1 MWNPTSAAS
10 TGRGATFVLWALAA
24 ASAVA
29 WGLKLGAQQRAV
41 VLPPPPLRPVAAVDP
56 AALAALLGSAPS
68 ATVAAAAPSLA
79 SRFQLLGVA
88 AGVESGGGAAVIAV
102 DGKPARPY
110 RVGTAIE
117 EGLALKSVHGR
128 QAVLAAQ
135 GTGQPVLTLEL
146 PAPAVA
152 VNAPRGAIPAPAA
165 PSGAIPAP
173 VAPPVAAPAP
183 TPAPAAPASP
193 IPAPEPAAATPEA
206 PFISPRG
213 MPTPQ

>member
-10 TGRGATFVLWALAA
+10 TVRAATFALWALAA
-24 ASAVA
+24 ASAVF
-29 WGLKLGAQQRAV
+29 WGLKLTGHQRAV
-41 VLPPPPLRPVAAVDP
+41 AIPPAPLRPVAAVDP

-68 ATVAAAAPSLA
+68 AVTTAALPSLA

-117 EGLALKSVHGR
+117 EGLVLQSVHGR

-146 PAPAVA
+146 PAPSVA
-152 VNAPRGAIPAPAA
+152 VNAPRGTVSAPAAASPGIPAPPGMPPVQGTA
-165 PSGAIPAP
+165 PPAG
-173 VAPPVAAPAP
+173 APPVQGMTPPAAVP
-183 TPAPAAPASP
+183 PAAPAS
-193 IPAPEPAAATPEA
+193 
-206 PFISPRG
+206 R
-213 MPTPQ
+213 

>member
-10 TGRGATFVLWALAA
+10 TVRGATFVLWALAA

-29 WGLKLGAQQRAV
+29 WGLKLGGQQRTVAI
-41 VLPPPPLRPVAAVDP
+41 PPAPLRPVAAVDP
-56 AALAALLGSAPS
+56 AALASLLGSAPS
-68 ATVAAAAPSLA
+68 ATVAVAAPSLA
-79 SRFQLLGVA
+79 SRFQLLGVV

-102 DGKPARPY
+102 DGKPGRPY

-117 EGLALKSVHGR
+117 EGLVLQSVHGR

-146 PAPAVA
+146 PPPAVA
-152 VNAPRGAIPAPAA
+152 VNAPAGAIPAPAA
-165 PSGAIPAP
+165 PGAIPAP
-173 VAPPVAAPAP
+173 VAPPGAAPAAAAAP
-183 TPAPAAPASP
+183 GANPVPAPAA
-193 IPAPEPAAATPEA
+193 PEA

-213 MPTPQ
+213 MPGPQ